1 MARYRPDKEGPYTG
15 MSRIQVPGIHRSDTA
30 LLYLL
35 QRPVGMFSLLAAN
48 AGKKAFG
55 LVLVVIYGDIISM
68 E

>member
-1 MARYRPDKEGPYTG
+1 MDVQDTGPG
-15 MSRIQVPGIHRSDTA
+15 NPSFILGDRRLGDTA